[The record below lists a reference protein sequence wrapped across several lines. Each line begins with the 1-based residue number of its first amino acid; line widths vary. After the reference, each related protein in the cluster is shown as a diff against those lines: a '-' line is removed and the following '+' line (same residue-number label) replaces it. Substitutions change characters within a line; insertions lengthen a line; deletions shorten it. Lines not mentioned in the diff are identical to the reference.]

1 MSPKVSSAAALPF
14 SFSRRNPHSPSHWIR
29 SSRLALHFHATR
41 SRKFHA
47 EKVHVHTRP
56 LHSTQVKCTQKCIRH
71 TVSLSFPLATPHF
84 DLFASLC
91 NFSPV
96 RSRSKE
102 ECAEQRWEE
111 VGVERRKT
119 SVAVSCP
126 RKCTISAFPNS
137 LRAPSPF
144 AESHRI
150 RVLSASNLTIAFPS
164 VFFFK

>member
-119 SVAVSCP
+119 PFLVLANALFLHFQTPCG
-126 RKCTISAFPNS
+126 
-137 LRAPSPF
+137 LRALSPSRTG
-144 AESHRI
+144 SGSCLLRI
-150 RVLSASNLTIAFPS
+150 
-164 VFFFK
+164 